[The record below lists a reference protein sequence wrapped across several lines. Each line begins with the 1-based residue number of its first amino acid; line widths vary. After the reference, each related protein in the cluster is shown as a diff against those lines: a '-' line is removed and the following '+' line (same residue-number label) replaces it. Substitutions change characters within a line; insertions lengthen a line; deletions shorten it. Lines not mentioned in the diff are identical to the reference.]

1 MLNLANELFALICM
15 HEKSGKE
22 IDCALASVGSFLY
35 YWTKQFISSVLTG
48 NSWFRESS
56 IIYYDFKFLNYRLK
70 EESRMVSYQVKCVT
84 GNVITP
90 SVKCTGLESCSVI
103 SVQCDV
109 SSSEFI
115 NNLTCAFLNEGF
127 LQPFLFSCSEVGI
140 VIIAGSTSWMAGEHA
155 MWRTGQIIS
164 LSSNHCSGISWT
176 WKKSTHYKKQYI
188 VCKSSG
194 AKRFL
199 WPVFRKRREGCI
211 HQKSARFLKCRSL

>member
-115 NNLTCAFLNEGF
+115 NTLTCAFLKEGF
-127 LQPFLFSCSEVGI
+127 PQSLLFACNEVGI
-140 VIIAGSTSWMAGEHA
+140 VIIAGSTSWMAGKHA

-164 LSSNHCSGISWT
+164 FSSNHCCGISWT
-176 WKKSTHYKKQYI
+176 CKKVRTHYI
-188 VCKSSG
+188 
-194 AKRFL
+194 
-199 WPVFRKRREGCI
+199 
-211 HQKSARFLKCRSL
+211 